1 MARTKYRVI
10 VTLSAREVEI
20 GPIVILFIGPIKGW
34 YKKRYDRIF
43 SPSPSFIKNLDFTSI
58 NETIKSYREDCLDPI
73 KNGLK
78 KTNFYIRFSVNP
90 NRTENISFRKVF
102 GSKLLETVLRN
113 NKVYLLGGVRLECE
127 TMLGNCRAI
136 GEFEAYLDL
145 EEIIAAKKS
154 TKAIAAVSNESVI
167 NQLII

>member
-1 MARTKYRVI
+1 MERTRYRVI

-43 SPSPSFIKNLDFTSI
+43 SPSPSFRYLDFISI
-58 NETIKSYREDCLDPI
+58 NEIVKSYREDCLDPI

-78 KTNFYIRFSVNP
+78 KTNFYIRFSINP

-102 GSKLLETVLRN
+102 GSKLLETVLKN

-145 EEIIAAKKS
+145 KEIIAVKKS
-154 TKAIAAVSNESVI
+154 TKAIAAVSSESVI